1 MTSSGMGS
9 TKQSKLSIWP
19 METVTQA
26 AASVPSCPKVE
37 PLVKTHSTNDTT
49 QLLIVQNRL
58 LEKQTTD
65 TWEERSIK

>member
-26 AASVPSCPKVE
+26 AASMPSCAKVE
-37 PLVKTHSTNDTT
+37 SLVKTHSTNNIT
-49 QLLIVQNRL
+49 QLLIVQNRPS
-58 LEKQTTD
+58 EKQTTD